1 MSAPATVLVI
11 DDSAVITMTA
21 RAILARAGHHVL
33 LAGTRAEGLA
43 TAREHAPDVVLLDAV
58 LPDADETHAEETV
71 RALREAGAGRVLMCS
86 GLDASELP
94 AADGHVAKPLA
105 ADRLLAA
112 VAGAVS
118 G

>member
-1 MSAPATVLVI
+1 MSAPSSVLVI

-21 RAILARAGHHVL
+21 RAILGRAGYEVL
-33 LAGTRAEGLA
+33 LAGTRADGLA
-43 TAREHAPDVVLLDAV
+43 AARRHAPDVVLLDAV

-94 AADGHVAKPLA
+94 PADGHLAKPFA

-112 VAGAVS
+112 VAEAV
-118 G
+118 GR